1 MAVERE
7 VECRSLL
14 GRSRI
19 YGVDY
24 SINPYVGCEHGC
36 AYCFARFMIRYAGAS
51 EGWGQFVNVKVNAP
65 NVLEG
70 QLRAAKKGL
79 VLLSSVTDPYQPI
92 ESKYQLTRR
101 ILERLIAADFPV
113 SILTK
118 SSLVLRDLD
127 LIRKFSKSE
136 VGLTITTLDEEITK
150 NFEPKATPPKTRLET
165 LKTLSNSDIETYA
178 FIGPILPYTT
188 EESLEELIARL
199 AKIPVKRIL
208 VDRLN
213 IKAGNWRTIKGTILE
228 HYPYLLPKFEEAL
241 FKQSH
246 YYERLKPDIG
256 ELCKKYGLTVD
267 FCY

>member
-1 MAVERE
+1 MVVERT

-65 NVLEG
+65 HILER
-70 QLRAAKKGL
+70 QLRTARKGL

-92 ESKYQLTRR
+92 ENKHHLTRR
-101 ILERLIAADFPV
+101 ILELLVAADFPV

-118 SSLVLRDLD
+118 SSLVLRDID
-127 LIRKFSKSE
+127 LIRKLSRSE
-136 VGLTITTLDEEITK
+136 VGLTITTLNEDIARY
-150 NFEPKATPPKTRLET
+150 FEPKASPTKERLET
-165 LKTLSNSDIETYA
+165 LKTLSSNGIETYA
-178 FIGPILPYTT
+178 FIGPILPYIT
-188 EESLEELIARL
+188 EEGLEELISRL
-199 AKIPVKRIL
+199 AKTPVKRIL
-208 VDRLN
+208 VDKLN
-213 IKAGNWRTIKGTILE
+213 IKAGNWRTIKKTLSE
-228 HYPYLLPKFEEAL
+228 HYPNLIPKFEEAL

-246 YYERLKPDIG
+246 YYERLKPDIR
-256 ELCKKYGLTVD
+256 ELCKRHGLTAD

>member
-1 MAVERE
+1 V
-7 VECRSLL
+7 L

-36 AYCFARFMIRYAGAS
+36 AYCFARFMIRYAGAN

-65 NVLEG
+65 HVLER
-70 QLRAAKKGL
+70 QLRTARKGL

-92 ESKYQLTRR
+92 ESKHQLTRR
-101 ILERLIAADFPV
+101 ILERLIAADFPL

-118 SSLVLRDLD
+118 SSLVLRDID

-136 VGLTITTLDEEITK
+136 VGLTITTLDEEVAS
-150 NFEPKATPPKTRLET
+150 NFEPKASPIKARLET
-165 LKTLSNSDIETYA
+165 LKTLSSSGIETYA
-178 FIGPILPYTT
+178 FIGPILPHIT
-188 EESLEELIARL
+188 EESLEELVTRL
-199 AKIPVKRIL
+199 AKTPVKRIL

-213 IKAGNWRTIKGTILE
+213 IKAGNWRTIKETLSK
-228 HYPYLLPKFEEAL
+228 HYPNLIPKFEEAL

-246 YYERLKPDIG
+246 YYERLKPDIE

>member
-1 MAVERE
+1 MVVERE

-24 SINPYVGCEHGC
+24 SINPYMGCEHGC

-65 NVLEG
+65 HVLER
-70 QLRAAKKGL
+70 QLRTARKGL

-101 ILERLIAADFPV
+101 SLELLLAADFPV

-118 SSLVLRDLD
+118 SSLVLRDID
-127 LIRKFSKSE
+127 LIRKLSKSE
-136 VGLTITTLDEEITK
+136 VGLTMVTLDEDVAR
-150 NFEPKATPPKTRLET
+150 NFEPKASSIKERLET
-165 LKTLSNSDIETYA
+165 LRTLSSSGIETYA
-178 FIGPILPYTT
+178 FIGPVLPYVT

-199 AKIPVKRIL
+199 AKTPVKRIL

-213 IKAGNWRTIKGTILE
+213 IKAGNWRTIKKTLSE
-228 HYPYLLPKFEEAL
+228 HYPNLIPKFEEAL

-256 ELCKKYGLTVD
+256 ELCKKHGLMFE

>member
-1 MAVERE
+1 MVVERI
-7 VECRSLL
+7 VECRSAL

-92 ESKYQLTRR
+92 ENKHYLTRR
-101 ILERLIAADFPV
+101 ILELLVTADFPV

-118 SSLVLRDLD
+118 SSLVLRDMD
-127 LIRKFSKSE
+127 LIGKLSRSE
-136 VGLTITTLDEEITK
+136 VGLTMVTLDEDVAR
-150 NFEPKATPPKTRLET
+150 NFEPKASPIKERLEA
-165 LKTLSNSDIETYA
+165 LKTLSGSGIETYA
-178 FIGPILPYTT
+178 FIGPILPHIT
-188 EESLEELIARL
+188 EESLEELVAKL
-199 AKIPVKRIL
+199 AKTPVKRVLI
-208 VDRLN
+208 DRLN
-213 IKAGNWRTIKGTILE
+213 IKAGNWRTIKGTLLK
-228 HYPYLLPKFEEAL
+228 HYPNLLPKFEEAL
-241 FKQSH
+241 FKQSN
-246 YYERLKPDIG
+246 YYERLKPKVG
-256 ELCKKYGLTVD
+256 ELCKKHGLTAD